1 MRTATAWAG
10 STSGAGGS
18 VYNLTFNRVYGSG
31 GGALP
36 TSAHLSTPGDVIAW
50 PVLRI
55 YGPITLPRVTF
66 TYDNGDAPGAVVF
79 VAPFII
85 DAGHFVEVDTA
96 REDGV
101 PRRGPRPARAR
112 LDRLARHRLA
122 VRARGR
128 GERHHDAD
136 RQLDD
141 GHDAGAGR
149 LVRSVPLVSWPQ
161 GRAPDGTEQVALGP
175 VSLAAIPTAVP
186 PGRGRWRL
194 HLQARQF
201 GPAAR
206 SAPLAE
212 LTSARSR
219 RLEQTYNAP
228 AQLTFTLSG
237 RSPEARALAEL
248 RSDVVATRWDETS
261 GRDVDRL
268 PRDRGADR
276 GPDKRAGAHRHRH
289 LSRLPQDAREPHAHR
304 RLGDRRR
311 LDQDEIVA
319 DGRGGGVE
327 RSPTSG
333 GTSFGAGS
341 YLPLVAARSTPT
353 ARPVPRLSG
362 QLRDRAYLGNQKL
375 DEALSNLA
383 AVINGFDYDLV
394 PYGTPGADADAVR
407 VFYPYQGAQRFDMAL
422 VYGSSVSAL
431 TRTVNSGDYANYWRV
446 LGEGTE
452 EAQLYAEAT
461 NTDAIDV
468 TVSGLGLWQ
477 SGDNASDVTIQ
488 STLDD
493 KAHGDLAASSILTPS
508 YTVTMRPGAYSWGS
522 PEHGRRRAARGAL
535 GPPRCVRR
543 RAGGRVRL

>member
-1 MRTATAWAG
+1 M
-10 STSGAGGS
+10 
-18 VYNLTFNRVYGSG
+18 
-31 GGALP
+31 
-36 TSAHLSTPGDVIAW
+36 
-50 PVLRI
+50 
-55 YGPITLPRVTF
+55 
-66 TYDNGDAPGAVVF
+66 
-79 VAPFII
+79 
-85 DAGHFVEVDTA
+85 
-96 REDGV
+96 
-101 PRRGPRPARAR
+101 
-112 LDRLARHRLA
+112 
-122 VRARGR
+122 
-128 GERHHDAD
+128 
-136 RQLDD
+136 
-141 GHDAGAGR
+141 
-149 LVRSVPLVSWPQ
+149 SWPQ

-201 GPAAR
+201 GPATR

-228 AQLTFTLSG
+228 AQLTFTISG

-248 RSDVVATRWDETS
+248 RSDVVATRWDEIA
-261 GRDVDRL
+261 GHDVIAF
-268 PRDRGADR
+268 RGIVAQTEDQISEQEHTVTVTCH
-276 GPDKRAGAHRHRH
+276 DYLKM
-289 LSRLPQDAREPHAHR
+289 LER
-304 RLGDRRR
+304 RMLTVAWSTTQS
-311 LDQDEIVA
+311 DQDVIAATVVA
-319 DGRGGGVE
+319 AA
-327 RSPTSG
+327 STIATSG

-341 YLPLVAARSTPT
+341 YLPLVAA
-353 ARPVPRLSG
+353 PVNPDGSPRAVPSG

-394 PYGTPGADADAVR
+394 PYGTSGADADAVR
-407 VFYPYQGAQRFDMAL
+407 VFYPYQGVQRFDMAL
-422 VYGSSVSAL
+422 VYGSTVSAL

-452 EAQLYAEAT
+452 EAQLYAEAW
-461 NTDAIDV
+461 NADAGDV

-508 YTVTMRPGAYSWGS
+508 YTVTMRPGAYTWGS
-522 PEHGRRRAARGAL
+522 PNMGDVVPLVVRSGRLDVSAAVRVVGFAYDIGDDGDENVGLTVGRPVRTLTQLINAPVADVNALARR
-535 GPPRCVRR
+535 
-543 RAGGRVRL
+543 